1 MSDENNTAA
10 GAAPS
15 EGVDTGELE
24 VTLTFELERRLM
36 TVRDV
41 ETLAPGYTF
50 AFGGDALAAVR
61 QRQIRRQGAPC
72 GFERDARRTG
82 RQPRQGGRVG
92 MTGVNPLYFIVGMA
106 LLGLAPFFLMM
117 VTSYV
122 KIVVVTSLVRNAL
135 GVQQVPPAMVM
146 NGLAIILSLFIM
158 APMMMS
164 TMDIAEKLQISA
176 EPSPK
181 EVIGIVDKLSPPLR
195 KFLSDNTEDGVLR
208 AFMSTA
214 KRIWPKEQHDQISKD
229 NMLILVPAF
238 TISELTK
245 AFQVGFLLYLPFI
258 AIDLIIS
265 NILLAMGMMMVS
277 PMTIS
282 LPFKLLLFVTL
293 DGWLKISQGLLLSY
307 K

>member
-1 MSDENNTAA
+1 MFYDSPEHLIALQA
-10 GAAPS
+10 LARG
-15 EGVDTGELE
+15 
-24 VTLTFELERRLM
+24 ERRMVDLA
-36 TVRDV
+36 
-41 ETLAPGYTF
+41 TLNGQPFHTLCGLGFFSRVA
-50 AFGGDALAAVR
+50 R
-61 QRQIRRQGAPC
+61 ERGANVTC
-72 GFERDARRTG
+72 GISI
-82 RQPRQGGRVG
+82 
-92 MTGVNPLYFIVGMA
+92 NH
-106 LLGLAPFFLMM
+106 
-117 VTSYV
+117 
-122 KIVVVTSLVRNAL
+122 
-135 GVQQVPPAMVM
+135 
-146 NGLAIILSLFIM
+146 LSLNEN
-158 APMMMS
+158 
-164 TMDIAEKLQISA
+164 DIGEYRTFF
-176 EPSPK
+176 
-181 EVIGIVDKLSPPLR
+181 KLSPPLR

>member
-1 MSDENNTAA
+1 
-10 GAAPS
+10 
-15 EGVDTGELE
+15 
-24 VTLTFELERRLM
+24 
-36 TVRDV
+36 
-41 ETLAPGYTF
+41 
-50 AFGGDALAAVR
+50 
-61 QRQIRRQGAPC
+61 
-72 GFERDARRTG
+72 
-82 RQPRQGGRVG
+82 

-158 APMMMS
+158 APMMS